1 MTDKYAKL
9 RKDVPQAIEEA
20 KAEGG
25 INHRAQM
32 IADLLADYDRMR
44 DALEKVR
51 PVIAA
56 DRQALL
62 DTHGNGIEIPMADE
76 LGTLELYEYDGALHV
91 IDAALAQEGS

>member
-44 DALEKVR
+44 EALSGVL
-51 PVIAA
+51 A
-56 DRQALL
+56 DLEMRAEDGVMDISQGVL
-62 DTHGNGIEIPMADE
+62 DKAR
-76 LGTLELYEYDGALHV
+76 
-91 IDAALAQEGS
+91 AALAQEGS

>member
-44 DALEKVR
+44 EALTQAKKWISRDEHGDECRGEGIFCCCGKYDLEKA
-51 PVIAA
+51 IA
-56 DRQALL
+56 
-62 DTHGNGIEIPMADE
+62 
-76 LGTLELYEYDGALHV
+76 
-91 IDAALAQEGS
+91 AALAQEGS

>member
-44 DALEKVR
+44 DALAE
-51 PVIAA
+51 IA
-56 DRQALL
+56 DYWNRDQNDQA
-62 DTHGNGIEIPMADE
+62 M
-76 LGTLELYEYDGALHV
+76 YDACWHA
-91 IDAALAQEGS
+91 INTANAALAQEQGESDE